1 MQKNLFDLKL
11 LRFSK
16 YLNDIG
22 VLSKLST
29 EKFQKYFHEITTDL
43 YNSKDIS
50 VNNINL
56 NFIYF
61 KKYILSAFIKYIQSL
76 SEEEQKLLALNIYD
90 KYNSKENQIDEKLIK
105 IIDIYSKQQV
115 RACFNKWKSEIIILT
130 NSLKKVISSNIL
142 SSIQNS
148 INSKLIQNIKKLNIP
163 NENINININNNR
175 IINSNNS
182 MLNINP
188 NLNIS
193 TNPDIY
199 NNNINNINNT
209 NYNYPNHNTSFNE
222 NNNIN
227 NYSIKNRR
235 KVYDECR
242 KTYSINN
249 FNPSNNYIYNY
260 NYINSNYH
268 NDSYKYIQNYLN
280 KTNSHLHQIPKN
292 IKTGNNLSFMDKTKS
307 YASNTHSNKS
317 SKKAKKTKVN
327 IEYINNLSKSKTE
340 HNIIPE
346 RTSAYIKEQEEFDN
360 YCTFKPKINK
370 SSSYSRYWNSSN
382 KRPIDRLYLDSKNRI
397 ARKEL
402 EFLKKANLESKQN
415 TFQPRFI
422 SSSVK
427 RVKSD
432 FDKRLKEFE
441 INKKNKMKKLSED
454 IEEEQKQQFTF
465 SPKINEFIYNNTNN
479 CNKRNINNINNNNY
493 TMSNMSKNST
503 INQSMLSKTNTN
515 NKKIPAYKRLYN
527 ENKNK
532 IIRQKE
538 REKEEL
544 EKIKKNSSK
553 MSEGNNNN
561 ILDKKK
567 IEELYNDYKMKKTR
581 LKMKQ
586 EEIEKEQGITFHP
599 ELISDKNYFNKIN
612 PDFYMREKIF
622 LEKQQKNIEI
632 YKQYLEKEKNIKKYS
647 EEEKKDIY
655 NNIVERLYKNG
666 IEKLKEKQVN
676 NNYKNTL
683 DDNISEKEI
692 KNELFFK
699 NNFNANESDISSQ
712 KIY

>member
-11 LRFSK
+11 FRFSK

-22 VLSKLST
+22 ILSKLNT
-29 EKFQKYFHEITTDL
+29 EKFQKYFYELTSDKN
-43 YNSKDIS
+43 NSKDIS
-50 VNNINL
+50 LNNINL

-61 KKYILSAFIKYIQSL
+61 KKYIISALINYIQSL

-90 KYNSKENQIDEKLIK
+90 KYNSKENQISEKLIRILK
-105 IIDIYSKQQV
+105 INSKQQV

-130 NSLKKVISSNIL
+130 TSIKKAISSNIL

-175 IINSNNS
+175 INNSNNS

-188 NLNIS
+188 HLNIA

-199 NNNINNINNT
+199 NNISNE
-209 NYNYPNHNTSFNE
+209 NYNYYKHNTSFNE
-222 NNNIN
+222 DNNN
-227 NYSIKNRR
+227 YPSKNIR
-235 KVYDECR
+235 KAYGEQR
-242 KTYSINN
+242 GTYSINN
-249 FNPSNNYIYNY
+249 FNPSNNFIYNY
-260 NYINSNYH
+260 NYNNDNYH
-268 NDSYKYIQNYLN
+268 NDSYKYIQNYLR
-280 KTNSHLHQIPKN
+280 KTNSNLHPLSKQINTGSNLSFIDKA
-292 IKTGNNLSFMDKTKS
+292 KTNSNKATNNLSSRKT
-307 YASNTHSNKS
+307 
-317 SKKAKKTKVN
+317 KKTKVN
-327 IEYINNLSKSKTE
+327 IEYINNLSKTKTE

-346 RTSAYIKEQEEFDN
+346 RTSAYIKEQEELTN

-370 SSSYSRYWNSSN
+370 SSSFSRYYNSSN
-382 KRPIDRLYLDSKNRI
+382 KRPIDRLYLDSKNRM

-402 EFLKKANLESKQN
+402 ELLKKTYLESKQN
-415 TFQPRFI
+415 TFQPRLI

-441 INKKNKMKKLSED
+441 INKKNKIKKLSED

-465 SPKINEFIYNNTNN
+465 TPKINEFTYNNTNN
-479 CNKRNINNINNNNY
+479 FNKRNINSIINNNY
-493 TMSNMSKNST
+493 TVSNMSKNST

-515 NKKIPAYKRLYN
+515 SKKIPAYKRLYN

-532 IIRQKE
+532 LIRQE
-538 REKEEL
+538 RREKEEL

-553 MSEGNNNN
+553 ISEGNNN

-581 LKMKQ
+581 LKIKQ
-586 EEIEKEQGITFHP
+586 EEIEKEEGITFHP

-622 LEKQQKNIEI
+622 LEKQQKNIET
-632 YKQYLEKEKNIKKYS
+632 YKQYLEKENNKKNYS

-655 NNIVERLYKNG
+655 NNIVTRLYKNG
-666 IEKLKEKQVN
+666 MEKFREKQGKS
-676 NNYKNTL
+676 NYKNAIE
-683 DDNISEKEI
+683 DNISEKEI
-692 KNELFFK
+692 KNDLFFK

>member
-29 EKFQKYFHEITTDL
+29 EKFQKYFHEITKDL

-90 KYNSKENQIDEKLIK
+90 KYNSKENQISEKLIRILK
-105 IIDIYSKQQV
+105 INSKQQV

-130 NSLKKVISSNIL
+130 TSIKKAISSNIL

-188 NLNIS
+188 HLNIA

-199 NNNINNINNT
+199 NNNISNE
-209 NYNYPNHNTSFNE
+209 NYNYYKHNTSFNE
-222 NNNIN
+222 DNNN
-227 NYSIKNRR
+227 YPSKNIR
-235 KVYDECR
+235 KAYGEQR
-242 KTYSINN
+242 GTYSINN
-249 FNPSNNYIYNY
+249 FNPSNNFIYNY
-260 NYINSNYH
+260 NYNNDNYH
-268 NDSYKYIQNYLN
+268 NDSYKYIQNYLR
-280 KTNSHLHQIPKN
+280 KTNSNLHPLSKQIN
-292 IKTGNNLSFMDKTKS
+292 TGSNLSFIDKTKTNGNKTSNNLSSRKT
-307 YASNTHSNKS
+307 
-317 SKKAKKTKVN
+317 KKTKVN

-346 RTSAYIKEQEEFDN
+346 RTSAYIKEQEELTNF
-360 YCTFKPKINK
+360 CTFKPKINK
-370 SSSYSRYWNSSN
+370 SSSFSRYYNSSN
-382 KRPIDRLYLDSKNRI
+382 KRPIDRLYLDSKNRM

-402 EFLKKANLESKQN
+402 ELLKKTNLESKQN

-441 INKKNKMKKLSED
+441 INKKNKIKKLSED

-465 SPKINEFIYNNTNN
+465 TPKINEFTYNNTNN
-479 CNKRNINNINNNNY
+479 FNKRNINSIINNNY
-493 TMSNMSKNST
+493 TVSNMSKNST

-515 NKKIPAYKRLYN
+515 SKKIPAYKRLYN

-532 IIRQKE
+532 LIRQE
-538 REKEEL
+538 RREKEEL

-553 MSEGNNNN
+553 ISEGNNN

-581 LKMKQ
+581 LKIKQ
-586 EEIEKEQGITFHP
+586 EEIEKEEGITFHP

-622 LEKQQKNIEI
+622 LEKQQKNIET
-632 YKQYLEKEKNIKKYS
+632 YKQYLEKENNKKNNS

-655 NNIVERLYKNG
+655 NNIVTRLYKNG
-666 IEKLKEKQVN
+666 MEKFREKQGKS
-676 NNYKNTL
+676 NYKNAI

-692 KNELFFK
+692 KNDLFFK

>member
-11 LRFSK
+11 FRFSK

-22 VLSKLST
+22 FLSKLST
-29 EKFQKYFHEITTDL
+29 DKFHQYFYDL
-43 YNSKDIS
+43 TSDIYNSKNAS
-50 VNNINL
+50 QNNIDL

-61 KKYILSAFIKYIQSL
+61 KKYIISALINYIQSL
-76 SEEEQKLLALNIYD
+76 TEEEQKILALSIYN
-90 KYNSKENQIDEKLIK
+90 KYNSRENQINEKLIR
-105 IIDIYSKQQV
+105 IIDLYSKQQV
-115 RACFNKWKSEIIILT
+115 RTCFNKWKAEIIILT

-142 SSIQNS
+142 SNIQNS
-148 INSKLIQNIKKLNIP
+148 LNSKLIQNIKKLNIP
-163 NENINININNNR
+163 NENINIINNNR

-182 MLNINP
+182 MLNINH

-193 TNPDIY
+193 TNPDLY
-199 NNNINNINNT
+199 NNNIDNINYNFHNT
-209 NYNYPNHNTSFNE
+209 SINENDNNYPN
-222 NNNIN
+222 
-227 NYSIKNRR
+227 KN
-235 KVYDECR
+235 KR
-242 KTYSINN
+242 KTFTETKGAYSINN
-249 FNPSNNYIYNY
+249 FNPSNNFLYNY
-260 NYINSNYH
+260 NYINDNYH

-280 KTNSHLHQIPKN
+280 KANSNLHPISKQIN
-292 IKTGNNLSFMDKTKS
+292 SGNNSVYIDKTKT
-307 YASNTHSNKS
+307 NTNNSHTNLS
-317 SKKAKKTKVN
+317 SKKTKKTKSKVN
-327 IEYINNLSKSKTE
+327 IDYIINLSKSKTE

-346 RTSAYIKEQEEFDN
+346 RTSAYIKEQEELTNF
-360 YCTFKPKINK
+360 CTFKPKINK
-370 SSSYSRYWNSSN
+370 SSSFSRYWNSSN

-397 ARKEL
+397 ARKEM

-441 INKKNKMKKLSED
+441 INKKNKIQKLSQN

-465 SPKINEFIYNNTNN
+465 TPKINEITYNNSNKY
-479 CNKRNINNINNNNY
+479 NKRNINSLNNNNNNNY
-493 TMSNMSKNST
+493 TISNISKNST
-503 INQSMLSKTNTN
+503 INQSMISKNNTN
-515 NKKIPAYKRLYN
+515 SKKIPAYKRLYN

-532 IIRQKE
+532 LIRQEK

-553 MSEGNNNN
+553 ISEGNNN

-581 LKMKQ
+581 LKIKQ

-622 LEKQQKNIEI
+622 LEKQQKNLEI
-632 YKQYLEKEKNIKKYS
+632 YKQYLEKETSKKNYS
-647 EEEKKDIY
+647 YEEKKDIY
-655 NNIVERLYKNG
+655 NNIVTRLYKNG
-666 IEKLKEKQVN
+666 MEKYRERNGN
-676 NNYKNTL
+676 NNFKNTF

-692 KNELFFK
+692 KNDMFFK
-699 NNFNANESDISSQ
+699 NNFNGNESDICSQ

>member
-105 IIDIYSKQQV
+105 IIDIYSKQQM

-188 NLNIS
+188 HLNIA
-193 TNPDIY
+193 TNPYIY
-199 NNNINNINNT
+199 NNNISNE
-209 NYNYPNHNTSFNE
+209 NYNYYKHNTSFNE
-222 NNNIN
+222 DNNN
-227 NYSIKNRR
+227 YPSKNIR
-235 KVYDECR
+235 KEYNVQR
-242 KTYSINN
+242 GTYSINN
-249 FNPSNNYIYNY
+249 FNPSNNFVYNY
-260 NYINSNYH
+260 NYNNDNYH
-268 NDSYKYIQNYLN
+268 NDSYKYIQNYLR
-280 KTNSHLHQIPKN
+280 KTNSNLHPLSKQIN
-292 IKTGNNLSFMDKTKS
+292 TGSNLSFLDKTKTNSNKACNNLSSRKT
-307 YASNTHSNKS
+307 
-317 SKKAKKTKVN
+317 KKTKVN

-346 RTSAYIKEQEEFDN
+346 RTSAYIKEQEELTNF
-360 YCTFKPKINK
+360 CTFKPKINK
-370 SSSYSRYWNSSN
+370 SSSFSRYYNSSN
-382 KRPIDRLYLDSKNRI
+382 KRPIDRLYLDSKHRM

-402 EFLKKANLESKQN
+402 ELLKKTNLESKQN

-479 CNKRNINNINNNNY
+479 YNKRNINNINNNNY

-666 IEKLKEKQVN
+666 IEKLKEKQGN

-692 KNELFFK
+692 KNDLFFK

>member
-11 LRFSK
+11 FRFSK

-22 VLSKLST
+22 FLSKLST
-29 EKFQKYFHEITTDL
+29 DKFHQCFYDL
-43 YNSKDIS
+43 TSDIYNSKNAS
-50 VNNINL
+50 QNNIDL

-61 KKYILSAFIKYIQSL
+61 KKYIISALINYIQSL
-76 SEEEQKLLALNIYD
+76 TEEEQKLLALSIYN
-90 KYNSKENQIDEKLIK
+90 KYNSRENQINEKLIR
-105 IIDIYSKQQV
+105 IIDLYSKQQV
-115 RACFNKWKSEIIILT
+115 RTCFNKWKAEIIILT

-142 SSIQNS
+142 SNIQNS
-148 INSKLIQNIKKLNIP
+148 LNSKLIQNIKKLNIP

-193 TNPDIY
+193 TNPDLY
-199 NNNINNINNT
+199 NNNIDNINYNFHNT
-209 NYNYPNHNTSFNE
+209 SINENDNNYPNKNKRKTFNE
-222 NNNIN
+222 T
-227 NYSIKNRR
+227 KGA
-235 KVYDECR
+235 
-242 KTYSINN
+242 YSINN
-249 FNPSNNYIYNY
+249 FNPSNNFLYNY
-260 NYINSNYH
+260 KYINDNYH

-280 KTNSHLHQIPKN
+280 KANSNLHPISKQIN
-292 IKTGNNLSFMDKTKS
+292 SGNNSVYIDKTKT
-307 YASNTHSNKS
+307 NTNNSHTNLS
-317 SKKAKKTKVN
+317 SKKTKKTKSKVN
-327 IEYINNLSKSKTE
+327 IDYIINLSKSKTE

-346 RTSAYIKEQEEFDN
+346 RTSAYIKEQEELTNF
-360 YCTFKPKINK
+360 CTFKPKINK
-370 SSSYSRYWNSSN
+370 SSSFSRYWNSSN

-397 ARKEL
+397 ARKEM
-402 EFLKKANLESKQN
+402 EFLKKTNLESKQN

-441 INKKNKMKKLSED
+441 INKKNKIQKLSQD

-465 SPKINEFIYNNTNN
+465 TPKINEITYNNSNN
-479 CNKRNINNINNNNY
+479 YNKRNINSLNNNNNNY
-493 TMSNMSKNST
+493 TISNISKNST
-503 INQSMLSKTNTN
+503 INQSMISKNNTN
-515 NKKIPAYKRLYN
+515 SKKIPAYKRLYN

-532 IIRQKE
+532 LIRQEK
-538 REKEEL
+538 REKEKL

-553 MSEGNNNN
+553 ISEGNNN

-581 LKMKQ
+581 LKIKQ

-622 LEKQQKNIEI
+622 LEKQQKNLEI
-632 YKQYLEKEKNIKKYS
+632 YKQYLEKETNKKNYS
-647 EEEKKDIY
+647 YEEKKDIY
-655 NNIVERLYKNG
+655 NNIVTRLYKNG
-666 IEKLKEKQVN
+666 MEKYRERNGN
-676 NNYKNTL
+676 NNFKNTF

-692 KNELFFK
+692 KNDMFFK
-699 NNFNANESDISSQ
+699 NNFNGNESDISSQ
-712 KIY
+712 KIN

>member
-11 LRFSK
+11 FRFSK

-22 VLSKLST
+22 ILSKLNT
-29 EKFQKYFHEITTDL
+29 EKFQKYFYELTSDM
-43 YNSKDIS
+43 NNPKDTS
-50 VNNINL
+50 LNNINL

-61 KKYILSAFIKYIQSL
+61 KKYIISALINYIQSL
-76 SEEEQKLLALNIYD
+76 TEEEQKLLALNIYD
-90 KYNSKENQIDEKLIK
+90 KYNSKENQISEKLIK
-105 IIDIYSKQQV
+105 ILKINSKQQV
-115 RACFNKWKSEIIILT
+115 RACFNKWKSEILILT
-130 NSLKKVISSNIL
+130 TSIKKAISSNIL

-188 NLNIS
+188 HLNIA
-193 TNPDIY
+193 TNPNIY
-199 NNNINNINNT
+199 NNNISNE
-209 NYNYPNHNTSFNE
+209 NYNYYKHNTSFNE
-222 NNNIN
+222 DNNN
-227 NYSIKNRR
+227 YPSKNIR
-235 KVYDECR
+235 KVYDEQR
-242 KTYSINN
+242 GTYSINN
-249 FNPSNNYIYNY
+249 FNPSNNFVYNY
-260 NYINSNYH
+260 NYNNDNYH
-268 NDSYKYIQNYLN
+268 NDSYKYIQNYLR
-280 KTNSHLHQIPKN
+280 KTNSNLHPLSKQIN
-292 IKTGNNLSFMDKTKS
+292 TGSNLSFIDKTKTNSNKACNNLSSRKT
-307 YASNTHSNKS
+307 
-317 SKKAKKTKVN
+317 KKTKVN

-346 RTSAYIKEQEEFDN
+346 RTSAYIKEQEELTNF
-360 YCTFKPKINK
+360 CTFKPKINK
-370 SSSYSRYWNSSN
+370 SSSFSRYYNSSN
-382 KRPIDRLYLDSKNRI
+382 KRPIDRLYLDNKNRM
-397 ARKEL
+397 AKKEL
-402 EFLKKANLESKQN
+402 ELLKKTNLESKQN

-441 INKKNKMKKLSED
+441 INKKNKIKKLSED

-465 SPKINEFIYNNTNN
+465 TPKINEVTYNNTNN
-479 CNKRNINNINNNNY
+479 FNKRNINSIINNNY
-493 TMSNMSKNST
+493 TVSNLSKNST
-503 INQSMLSKTNTN
+503 INQSMHSKTNTN
-515 NKKIPAYKRLYN
+515 SKKIPAYKRLYN

-532 IIRQKE
+532 LIRQEK

-553 MSEGNNNN
+553 ISEGNNN

-581 LKMKQ
+581 LKIKQ

-622 LEKQQKNIEI
+622 LEKQQKNIET
-632 YKQYLEKEKNIKKYS
+632 YKQYLEKENNKKNYT

-655 NNIVERLYKNG
+655 NNIVTRLYKNG
-666 IEKLKEKQVN
+666 MEKFKEKQGKS
-676 NNYKNTL
+676 NYKNTI
-683 DDNISEKEI
+683 DDNFSEKEI
-692 KNELFFK
+692 KNDMFFK
-699 NNFNANESDISSQ
+699 NNFNANESDLSSQ

>member
-11 LRFSK
+11 FRFSK

-22 VLSKLST
+22 FLSKLST
-29 EKFQKYFHEITTDL
+29 DKFHQCFYDL
-43 YNSKDIS
+43 TSDIYNSKNAS
-50 VNNINL
+50 QNNIDL

-61 KKYILSAFIKYIQSL
+61 KKYIISALINYIQSL
-76 SEEEQKLLALNIYD
+76 TEEEQKLLALSIYN
-90 KYNSKENQIDEKLIK
+90 KYNSRENQINEKLIR
-105 IIDIYSKQQV
+105 IIDLYSKQQV
-115 RACFNKWKSEIIILT
+115 RTCFNKWKAEIIILT

-142 SSIQNS
+142 SNIQNS
-148 INSKLIQNIKKLNIP
+148 LNSKLIQNIKKLNIP

-193 TNPDIY
+193 TNPDLY
-199 NNNINNINNT
+199 NNNIDNINYNFHNT
-209 NYNYPNHNTSFNE
+209 SINENDNNYPN
-222 NNNIN
+222 
-227 NYSIKNRR
+227 KN
-235 KVYDECR
+235 KR
-242 KTYSINN
+242 KTFTETKGAYSINN
-249 FNPSNNYIYNY
+249 FNPSNNFLYNY
-260 NYINSNYH
+260 NYINDNYH

-280 KTNSHLHQIPKN
+280 KANSNLHPISKQIN
-292 IKTGNNLSFMDKTKS
+292 SGNNSVYIDKTKT
-307 YASNTHSNKS
+307 NTNNSHTNLS
-317 SKKAKKTKVN
+317 SKKTKKTKSKVN
-327 IEYINNLSKSKTE
+327 IDYIINLSKSKTE

-346 RTSAYIKEQEEFDN
+346 RTSAYIKEQEELTNF
-360 YCTFKPKINK
+360 CTFKPKINK
-370 SSSYSRYWNSSN
+370 SSSFSRYWNSSN

-397 ARKEL
+397 ARKEM
-402 EFLKKANLESKQN
+402 EFLKKTNLESKQN

-441 INKKNKMKKLSED
+441 INKKNKIQKLSQD

-465 SPKINEFIYNNTNN
+465 TPKINEITYNNSNKY
-479 CNKRNINNINNNNY
+479 NKRNINSLNNNNNY
-493 TMSNMSKNST
+493 TISNISKNST
-503 INQSMLSKTNTN
+503 INQSMISKNNTN
-515 NKKIPAYKRLYN
+515 SKKIPAYKRLYN

-532 IIRQKE
+532 LIRQEK

-553 MSEGNNNN
+553 ISEGNNN

-581 LKMKQ
+581 LKIKQ

-622 LEKQQKNIEI
+622 LEKQQKNLEI
-632 YKQYLEKEKNIKKYS
+632 YKQYLEKETSKKNYS
-647 EEEKKDIY
+647 YEEKKDIY
-655 NNIVERLYKNG
+655 NNIVTRLYKNG
-666 IEKLKEKQVN
+666 MEKYRERNGN
-676 NNYKNTL
+676 NNFKNTF

-692 KNELFFK
+692 KNDMFFK
-699 NNFNANESDISSQ
+699 NNFNGNESDISSQ